1 MIIRTNTFSPE
12 QTLDKVCSLK
22 TIKLFN
28 NSILNID
35 NFPEVLKYLYFPEYC
50 WHAKSP
56 ELNQI
61 KIYIKTQD
69 QNSKYLYSPF
79 ETAEF
84 LYCDQT
90 LRKLLPPP
98 HTVENKQHRNNRD
111 IFDHLIGI

>member
-1 MIIRTNTFSPE
+1 M
-12 QTLDKVCSLK
+12 
-22 TIKLFN
+22 
-28 NSILNID
+28 NID